1 MGGSHRPSCPC
12 CGSPLWKTHK
22 KFWLKCPKCGHRF
35 KIDDPRLV
43 LHTLSNLAD
52 RRATFISPPGPG
64 GHSRPSEFRRQ
75 FGIDLNRKFAL
86 IRCKCK
92 NHLIVR
98 RGQQTRLCPRCGRRF
113 WLRGC
118 HVVHQ
123 SNDLKLL
130 SNLRW
135 GQGNYYRPNGFV
147 PADKL
152 LAHSSHTAEGSEARD
167 YGSRNP
173 KPKRVTEL
181 VAT

>member
-1 MGGSHRPSCPC
+1 MAHR
-12 CGSPLWKTHK
+12 
-22 KFWLKCPKCGHRF
+22 KFGLICHRCKLKLEV
-35 KIDDPRLV
+35 DNPRLI
-43 LHTLSNLAD
+43 LRSDSNLVD
-52 RRATFISPPGPG
+52 LRATKIRISTFQKVASRGVVVTG
-64 GHSRPSEFRRQ
+64 NLSRPSELRRRR
-75 FGIDLNRKFAL
+75 GIEFKRKFAL

-98 RGQQTRLCPRCGRRF
+98 RGQQTRLCPRCGRRS
-113 WLRGC
+113 WLWGY
-118 HVVHQ
+118 HVVLQ

-130 SNLRW
+130 SKLRW
-135 GQGNYYRPNGFV
+135 GKGNYYRPDGFI

-167 YGSRNP
+167 YRSRSP